1 MWAHEQC
8 AEWAPNAHWSS
19 SRRDG
24 DGVGGAEEGEEGKE
38 EGAAPVLAN
47 VASEAARGRKLK
59 CAGAGCG
66 TSGAVL
72 GCSYKPCRRSY
83 HLPCARLTPGARF
96 DEEKFA
102 MLCPV
107 HAGETCLP
115 CDQEQEQEEEEEEEE
130 QEDEKTQAEK
140 EEEEEEEI
148 KVWKD

>member
-1 MWAHEQC
+1 MEYAAAKGRSRKPVWAHTQC

-19 SRRDG
+19 RRDG
-24 DGVGGAEEGEEGKE
+24 DGGGGVEEGEEGKE
-38 EGAAPVLAN
+38 GGAQVLAN

-72 GCSYKPCRRSY
+72 GCHYGLCRRSY
-83 HLPCARLTPGARF
+83 HLPCARLAQGARF

-102 MLCPV
+102 MLCPA
-107 HAGETCLP
+107 HAGEMCLP
-115 CDQEQEQEEEEEEEE
+115 CDQEGEEEEKEE
-130 QEDEKTQAEK
+130 TQ
-140 EEEEEEEI
+140 EEEEEEI